1 MQLENFILN
10 FFYMAN
16 SSDLLLKNKIHAK
29 IFNHATNVGEE
40 LDTPIWTRNGQN
52 HEENTIKLV
61 PWALNDGEDKIVG
74 ENIASILK

>member
-1 MQLENFILN
+1 MSAAELVEKLQ
-10 FFYMAN
+10 
-16 SSDLLLKNKIHAK
+16 
-29 IFNHATNVGEE
+29 E

-74 ENIASILK
+74 ENIASILKS